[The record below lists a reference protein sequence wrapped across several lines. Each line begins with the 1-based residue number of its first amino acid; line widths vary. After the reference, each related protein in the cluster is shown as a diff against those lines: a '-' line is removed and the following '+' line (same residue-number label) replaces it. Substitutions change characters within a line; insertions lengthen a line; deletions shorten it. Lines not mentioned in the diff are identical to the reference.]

1 MYNRF
6 TVDFINKQ
14 IIGTK
19 ASLNKA
25 KYCDSDEYKELCEL
39 VEAHPRF
46 KVVEKKVKQ
55 NKSKQTYKKLDF
67 TFIEKYISI
76 QTDAEKIMIE
86 YTAVKSAAESMN
98 RSIYPRVKR
107 WFIERFSSTDEPFDM
122 DKATRAIENA
132 AAQAGAAA

>member
-1 MYNRF
+1 MSNHF
-6 TVDFINKQ
+6 TVDFVNKQ

-25 KYCDSDEYKELCEL
+25 KHYDNNEYKELCEL

-46 KVVEKKVKQ
+46 RVVAKKVKQ

-76 QTDAEKIMIE
+76 QADAEKIMTE
-86 YTAVKSAAESMN
+86 YAAVKSAAESMN
-98 RSIYPRVKR
+98 RSVYPRVKR
-107 WFIERFSSTDEPFDM
+107 WFIEKFSSEDKPFDM
-122 DKATRAIENA
+122 DKATREIETA
-132 AAQAGAAA
+132 AAQAGTVA

>member
-1 MYNRF
+1 MSNRF
-6 TVDFINKQ
+6 TVDFVSKQ

-25 KYCDSDEYKELCEL
+25 KYRDNDEYKELCEL

-46 KVVEKKVKQ
+46 RVVAKKVKQ

-98 RSIYPRVKR
+98 RSVYPRVKR